1 MRVLFLHFI
10 SRELPSSQV
19 DNLLAELQ
27 GQTQKLKVNA
37 VGLSRGGIACSYLAQ
52 VMSDIPASRCW
63 VTMLNYVLDDEL
75 NGCCLGWFFEP
86 HV

>member
-1 MRVLFLHFI
+1 MRVVFLHVI
-10 SRELPSSQV
+10 SREFHQV

-27 GQTQKLKVNA
+27 GLQSQTQKLKVNA

-63 VTMLNYVLDDEL
+63 LTM
-75 NGCCLGWFFEP
+75 FFCQKRL
-86 HV
+86 VD